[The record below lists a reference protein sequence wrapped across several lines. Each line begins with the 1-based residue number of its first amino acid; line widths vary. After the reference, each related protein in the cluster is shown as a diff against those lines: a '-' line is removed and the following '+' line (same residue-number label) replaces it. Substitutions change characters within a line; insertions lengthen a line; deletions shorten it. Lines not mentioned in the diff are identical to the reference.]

1 MVNNNNN
8 SYFVNN
14 NGFYNG
20 CNNNNADISAAS
32 DATTVE
38 SPATSD
44 AASSVGIGEGEDLEE
59 ALVAPWMD
67 ELFEF
72 SDSHF
77 DDAFAIPI

>member
-1 MVNNNNN
+1 MVAQNNCYYINN
-8 SYFVNN
+8 SSYNN
-14 NGFYNG
+14 V
-20 CNNNNADISAAS
+20 DISAAS

-38 SPATSD
+38 SPAISD
-44 AASSVGIGEGEDLEE
+44 TASSLGGEGDNLEE

-77 DDAFAIPI
+77 DDVFAGL